1 MTPPLAHIAGLPIE
15 ESLLPLLPAAGL
27 LLLGARLTLTRISRR
42 LDRRTN
48 RKPTTRSGPRR

>member
-27 LLLGARLTLTRISRR
+27 LLLGARLVLTRIGRR
-42 LDRRTN
+42 VDPRTN
-48 RKPTTRSGPRR
+48 RKPTTPSGRSR